1 MQSSELRLPEDV
13 VQYVR
18 YFKQMIEAENVPE
31 IHSLYE
37 HGFPELTERFFREKL
52 WPDDAAVEHI
62 VGSGLWLLLR
72 VVDIY
77 AYSIISDN
85 KLFLILYKEIYF
97 RHVYMKMQRGPSL
110 AHRYDSYMNYQDL
123 FIEILNAKEQ
133 PLSLQLPNIWLWD
146 IIDEFVYQVC
156 GDDQFCR

>member
-1 MQSSELRLPEDV
+1 VQSSELRLPEDV

-62 VGSGLWLLLR
+62 VGSGL
-72 VVDIY
+72 
-77 AYSIISDN
+77 
-85 KLFLILYKEIYF
+85 
-97 RHVYMKMQRGPSL
+97 
-110 AHRYDSYMNYQDL
+110 
-123 FIEILNAKEQ
+123 
-133 PLSLQLPNIWLWD
+133 
-146 IIDEFVYQVC
+146 
-156 GDDQFCR
+156 